1 MSDARVGDPL
11 SVLENARLR
20 PVYWALLALLMLHG
34 LFELFDFYVVG
45 FLISMVAP
53 KWGLSFGQSA
63 IVLLSGGLGQL
74 LFSLPIAR
82 ISDQYGRKPVLVIC
96 TLLYSWAAASIAL
109 VPEGSWQ
116 MFAFLRFLVGVG
128 YGGTMITLLIEF
140 APTRYRTVIAGLL
153 GCTAPLGVT
162 LASVLVKMYSVDL
175 GWRGLAALGLI
186 PTLFALALWAFA
198 PESPRWLIARGRMEE
213 ARKTLARFLYVRAED
228 IPMPATPPPPPL
240 EPRMRDLYSYPGQF
254 WMIVLLTAGLG
265 VAGFGVAAWGPTLL
279 SMLLKISPADAAG
292 YYGLVTLTGFMG
304 RVAFSFTPIWI
315 GRWGTAIFCCWGAA
329 ICLLMAALFHDN
341 FVAGVSVFF
350 LALLIGGLFYD
361 GGYTNVTPYG
371 IELYPV
377 RLASQGGAL
386 TQTTAGISKLLGP
399 ALLALAAGSGNV
411 VSPAATREAIT
422 PGFLMLGA
430 FSVVA
435 GVALIFLRY
444 ETHNRPMVIEGVND
458 RREPA

>member
-1 MSDARVGDPL
+1 M
-11 SVLENARLR
+11 R
-20 PVYWALLALLMLHG
+20 PAYWCLLGLLMLHG

-74 LFSLPIAR
+74 LGSLPMAR
-82 ISDQYGRKPVLVIC
+82 ISDQYGRKPVLVGC
-96 TLLYSWAAASIAL
+96 TFLYSLSAAAIAL
-109 VPEGSWQ
+109 LPEGQWGL
-116 MFAFLRFLVGVG
+116 FAFLRFLVGVG

-162 LASVLVKMYSVDL
+162 LASVLVNQFSEQL

-186 PTLFALALWAFA
+186 PCLFAFAIWAYA
-198 PESPRWLIARGRMEE
+198 PESVRWLIARGRLDE
-213 ARKTLARFLYVRAED
+213 ARRTLARFMYVNVED
-228 IPMPATPPPPPL
+228 IPLPATPPPPPKP
-240 EPRMRDLYSYPGQF
+240 PRMGDLYAYKGQF

-265 VAGFGVAAWGPTLL
+265 VAGFGVAAWGPTIL
-279 SMLLKISPADAAG
+279 SMMLGVTPAAAAG
-292 YYGLVTLTGFMG
+292 FYGWVTVTGFIG
-304 RVAFSFTPIWI
+304 RMVFSFTPVWI
-315 GRWGTAIFCCWGAA
+315 GRWRTALFCCWGSAA
-329 ICLLMAALFHDN
+329 CLIVAALFHDS
-341 FVAGVSVFF
+341 FIGMTSVFF

-399 ALLALAAGSGNV
+399 ALLAMAAGTGNI
-411 VSPAATREAIT
+411 VSPQATREAIT
-422 PGFLMLGA
+422 PGFLMLAA
-430 FSVVA
+430 FSVIA
-435 GVALIFLRY
+435 GVALLFLRY
-444 ETHNRPMVIEGVND
+444 ETHNRPMVIEGLND
-458 RREPA
+458 PA